1 MMSATE
7 TRPSGASEPPRPPD
21 GFERRPNRW
30 PLIALGAIVVVAFF
44 AVGAK
49 MFTRSVAY
57 YRTPTEVLT
66 EPGAHVRLSGT
77 VVPGTI
83 ATDTSVGTVTFAVT
97 DDTTDVTVIYSGPR
111 PDTLQDGGEAVA
123 EGSLSPDGRFVAD
136 TLFAKC
142 PSKFET
148 QDQQAPPEQAQPV
161 PAQE

>member
-1 MMSATE
+1 MSVTE

-21 GFERRPNRW
+21 GFERRPSKA
-30 PLIALGAIVVVAFF
+30 PLVLLGVVVLVAFV
-44 AVGAK
+44 AVGFK
-49 MFTRSVAY
+49 MFTKSVAY
-57 YRTPTEVLT
+57 YRTPTEVLA

-83 ATDTSVGTVTFAVT
+83 VTDTDAGTVTFDVT
-97 DDTTDVTVIYSGPR
+97 DQTTDVTVVYAGPR

-123 EGSLSPDGRFVAD
+123 EGALGTDGRFSAD

-148 QDQQAPPEQAQPV
+148 QSEQPPAQAQP
-161 PAQE
+161 